1 MMQTTM
7 DQTTKQGP
15 HREFFPMLRGT
26 AWGVFLNPKWF
37 SKKGYILDLKTSQ
50 KRYEKGIKIA
60 YNSVVYLTYFK

>member
-37 SKKGYILDLKTSQ
+37 SKKGYILIFYVDQ
-50 KRYEKGIKIA
+50 KATKKQ
-60 YNSVVYLTYFK
+60 L